1 MEKLLIGVD
10 IGTQGTKGVLVS
22 PNGGVLSTATVE
34 YGVLHPHPLWAEQWP
49 DVWLNASCTVI
60 QRLIQGRDARA
71 IAGVCISGLYG
82 GSGIPLDARMKP
94 VRPCLIWMD
103 RRAIEEV
110 EWVRQNVDLDH
121 LFSITGNWVDS
132 YFGYTKLL
140 WIKHKEPEHWQKISI
155 FLPPNSYVNF
165 RLTDNVAIDH
175 SSAGNLGGLYD
186 IHTHRWSEEMAEVLG
201 IPLKRMPERIV
212 ASKEVIGEIT
222 GEGSKLTGLAR
233 GTPMLAGG
241 IDAPMATFA
250 AGALSRG
257 DNVAMM
263 GTSTCWGI
271 IHTGDGFAPELVSMP
286 HVIGEGKEIYTWAG
300 SATSGALA
308 RWFRDTLAQTEIEQA
323 GQTGQDAFQLLDEA
337 AEKVRPGCEGLL
349 ALPYFMGERAP
360 LWDPHARGAW
370 VGLTL
375 SHTKAHLFR
384 ALLEATAYALRHSI
398 EEGEAA
404 ALPLKKETI
413 VVGGVAKSP
422 LWLSILA
429 DITGRPIR
437 TLETDGIGAPLADA
451 FLVGLTIRL
460 VNHREQIRQ
469 WIRYTEPFLPDPRRH
484 ALYDQYYRV
493 YRRLYKDLKDEFN
506 TLAKLSKEAADT

>member
-1 MEKLLIGVD
+1 
-10 IGTQGTKGVLVS
+10 
-22 PNGGVLSTATVE
+22 
-34 YGVLHPHPLWAEQWP
+34 
-49 DVWLNASCTVI
+49 
-60 QRLIQGRDARA
+60 
-71 IAGVCISGLYG
+71 
-82 GSGIPLDARMKP
+82 
-94 VRPCLIWMD
+94 
-103 RRAIEEV
+103 
-110 EWVRQNVDLDH
+110 
-121 LFSITGNWVDS
+121 
-132 YFGYTKLL
+132 
-140 WIKHKEPEHWQKISI
+140 
-155 FLPPNSYVNF
+155 
-165 RLTDNVAIDH
+165 
-175 SSAGNLGGLYD
+175 
-186 IHTHRWSEEMAEVLG
+186 
-201 IPLKRMPERIV
+201 
-212 ASKEVIGEIT
+212 
-222 GEGSKLTGLAR
+222 
-233 GTPMLAGG
+233 
-241 IDAPMATFA
+241 MATFA

-422 LWLSILA
+422 LWLSLLA

-451 FLVGLTIRL
+451 FLVGLTMRL

-484 ALYDQYYRV
+484 ALYNQYYRV

-506 TLAKLSKEAADT
+506 TLAELSKEAADT